1 MKITITKGKVKRAVR
16 TIVYGVAGVGKS
28 TWASNI
34 PDALFIDTESGTD
47 SMDVARLPKPETWS
61 DLQEELDYVI
71 SEKPCQTLVI
81 DTIDR
86 IETLLINDTV
96 SRDGKQS
103 VEDYGYGK
111 GYVLIQ
117 ERWQKEF
124 LFKLDRIIAA
134 GINTVLIA
142 HSVSRKIETPEE
154 TAFDHWELNL
164 SRKVAPITKDW
175 ADMVLFCN
183 FDMTIV
189 DTSTNSNVTKRKAVG
204 NAKRKIHCNQ
214 KPQYD
219 AKNRFGL
226 ADSYDMSFEPFKD
239 IFDGKVERKED
250 LTELDINAPN
260 TGIVDEKNPIKQSL
274 QTILI
279 TECAKRNITKEQL
292 DSWMVASGRPSL
304 ETESNNMLASMIDN
318 IDVLVGQIIKGGTN

>member
-16 TIVYGVAGVGKS
+16 VILYGVAGVGKS

-61 DLQEELDYVI
+61 ELQEELDYI
-71 SEKPCQTLVI
+71 IQEKPCQTLVI

-96 SRDGKQS
+96 SRDGKTS

-111 GYVLIQ
+111 GYVIIQ

-124 LFKLDRIIAA
+124 LFKLDRIIAV
-134 GINTVLIA
+134 GINVVLIA

-183 FDMTIV
+183 FDLTVV
-189 DTSTNSNVTKRKAVG
+189 DTSSNSNVTKRKAVG
-204 NAKRKIHCNQ
+204 TAKRKIHCNQ
-214 KPQYD
+214 KPQFD
-219 AKNRFGL
+219 AKNRYGL
-226 ADSYDMSFEPFKD
+226 ADSYDMSFEPFRS
-239 IFDGKVERKED
+239 IFEGKVERQDEKVLLDLNAEVNGIVED
-250 LTELDINAPN
+250 VNDFKDSLQESLVKELDKK
-260 TGIVDEKNPIKQSL
+260 G
-274 QTILI
+274 
-279 TECAKRNITKEQL
+279 ITKEEL
-292 DSWMVASGRPSL
+292 ENWMTSTGRGNLEVASDL
-304 ETESNNMLASMIDN
+304 MLKQMLDN
-318 IDVLVGQIIKGGTN
+318 IDVLVNQICAD